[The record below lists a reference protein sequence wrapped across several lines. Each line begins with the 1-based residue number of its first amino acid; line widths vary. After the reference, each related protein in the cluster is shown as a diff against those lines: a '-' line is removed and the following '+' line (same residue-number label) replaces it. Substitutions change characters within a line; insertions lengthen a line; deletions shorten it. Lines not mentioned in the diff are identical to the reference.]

1 MGVAGSRY
9 RAAESDAAGEHLSST
24 VGEWLMF
31 VKDFIDEYSR
41 YRTMGEKAMA
51 QASDEGLNR
60 VVAPDGNSIAMIVRH
75 ISGNLVSRFTDFLT
89 ADGEKASRN
98 RDGEFADGTFTRAEI
113 DMVWTRGWTVLDSA
127 LASLGE
133 DDMTRIITIRGH
145 QHTVHEALCRSLSH
159 TASHIG
165 QIVLLARIVAT
176 DQWKWITIPKG
187 QSNQYNQNPT
197 LEKRPAS

>member
-1 MGVAGSRY
+1 MVVAASRY
-9 RAAESDAAGEHLSST
+9 RASEADRAAEQLCSGGS
-24 VGEWLMF
+24 LMF
-31 VKDFIDEYSR
+31 VKDFIDEYAR
-41 YRTMGEKAMA
+41 YRAMGEKAMA
-51 QASDEGLNR
+51 QVSDEGLNR

-75 ISGNLVSRFTDFLT
+75 ISGNLVSRFSDFLT
-89 ADGEKASRN
+89 ADGEKPSRN
-98 RDGEFADGTFTRAEI
+98 RDGEFADGSFARGEI
-113 DMVWTRGWTVLDSA
+113 DTAWKRGWSALDTA
-127 LASLGE
+127 LASLDE
-133 DDMTRIITIRGH
+133 NDLTRIITIRGNE
-145 QHTVHEALCRSLSH
+145 HTVHEALCRSLSH